1 MSKPTEK
8 RSFDEMVGWAEGYL
22 LKELIAG
29 HFHTGVATVL
39 RVVTEWHAAPPTRVA
54 KEDI

>member
-8 RSFDEMVGWAEGYL
+8 MSFDEMVGWAEGYL